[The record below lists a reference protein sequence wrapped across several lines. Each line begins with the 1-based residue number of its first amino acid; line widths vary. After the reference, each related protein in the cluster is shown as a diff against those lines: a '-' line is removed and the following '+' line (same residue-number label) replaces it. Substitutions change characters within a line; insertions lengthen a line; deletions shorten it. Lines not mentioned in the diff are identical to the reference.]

1 MNSYDSTP
9 IPNVLWKASVLLV
22 NSISISLDKLIAIDE
37 DHSFLKK
44 SFVPRILD
52 TTHTIVWHPCLGIF
66 AGKMLYYSLL
76 GPGISLYIQAAFIP
90 TVPDPSKPAT
100 IDGYFYFIHNRQFIQ
115 IARIGN
121 IVARLGDKNTSF
133 PNMCYLLEHT
143 DVYLVTFFE
152 LADCNIIG
160 YLPNMIPNVLV
171 FLFIIRALFLL
182 SLINATIMVIVFWR
196 RGI

>member
-1 MNSYDSTP
+1 MIT
-9 IPNVLWKASVLLV
+9 
-22 NSISISLDKLIAIDE
+22 
-37 DHSFLKK
+37 
-44 SFVPRILD
+44 
-52 TTHTIVWHPCLGIF
+52 
-66 AGKMLYYSLL
+66 
-76 GPGISLYIQAAFIP
+76 
-90 TVPDPSKPAT
+90 
-100 IDGYFYFIHNRQFIQ
+100 DGYFYFIHNRQFIQ

-196 RGI
+196 RGIQQLVFQLKKNLEEQDKLNDKRILIKSSAKVYSELENPSICYFINTLDSYLDFGSIIMHLCKQRMNFMIEGILF